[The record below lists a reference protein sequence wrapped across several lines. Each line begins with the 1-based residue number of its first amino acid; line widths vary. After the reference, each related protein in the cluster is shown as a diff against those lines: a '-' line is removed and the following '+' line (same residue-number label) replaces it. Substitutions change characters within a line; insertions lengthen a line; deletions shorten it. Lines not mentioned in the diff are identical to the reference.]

1 MTDSGSGPDVVS
13 VEQADYA
20 NLTPDC
26 MIDAVESLG
35 LYSDGRFIALNSY
48 ENRVYQVGLEEG
60 QPIIAKFYRPNR
72 WSDEQIL
79 EEHAFCY
86 ELAEDDIPVV
96 VPTLYGGQSLHQFG
110 GYRFSLFERRG
121 GRAADMDDFDNLL
134 QLGRFL
140 GRIHAV
146 GSARPY
152 EHRPAIDILS
162 FGTKSAE
169 LIVRDFIPNSLQ
181 ESYQSLADDLL
192 KLIEQRFAEVE
203 GIRLIRTH
211 GDCHGGNLLWRE
223 GLPNF
228 VDFDDSRMAP
238 AVQDLWMLLS
248 GSRQEQEMQL
258 SEVVE
263 EYDQFNSFDTKE
275 LNLIE
280 PLRTLR
286 IMHYAAWLARRWT
299 DPAFPQA
306 FPWFNTERY
315 WGQHILELREQLSAL
330 QEEPL
335 RIL

>member
-1 MTDSGSGPDVVS
+1 MISTCWRVS
-13 VEQADYA
+13 AA
-20 NLTPDC
+20 
-26 MIDAVESLG
+26 A
-35 LYSDGRFIALNSY
+35 
-48 ENRVYQVGLEEG
+48 EG
-60 QPIIAKFYRPNR
+60 
-72 WSDEQIL
+72 
-79 EEHAFCY
+79 
-86 ELAEDDIPVV
+86 DIPVV
-96 VPTLYGGQSLHQFG
+96 APTRYNGKSLHHFD

-140 GRIHAV
+140 GRIHTV
-146 GSARPY
+146 GSARSY
-152 EHRPAIDILS
+152 EHRPTIDIAS
-162 FGTKSAE
+162 YGTRSAE
-169 LIVRDFIPNSLQ
+169 LILKDFIPDSLQ
-181 ESYQSLADDLL
+181 ESYQSLSEDLL
-192 KLIEQRFAEVE
+192 KVVEQRCSEVLSV
-203 GIRLIRTH
+203 RFIRTH
-211 GDCHGGNLLWRE
+211 GDCHAGNLLWRE

-248 GSRQEQEMQL
+248 GSREEQELQL

-263 EYDQFNSFDTKE
+263 EYDQFNSFDAKE

-299 DPAFPQA
+299 DPAFPMA

-335 RIL
+335 RLL

>member
-1 MTDSGSGPDVVS
+1 MEEK
-13 VEQADYA
+13 VEQDYA

-26 MIDAVESLG
+26 MINAVESLG
-35 LYSDGRFIALNSY
+35 FFSDGRFLALNSY
-48 ENRVYQVGLEEG
+48 ENRVYQIGIEDA
-60 QPIIAKFYRPNR
+60 QPIIAKFYRPQR
-72 WSDEQIL
+72 WTDEQIL

-86 ELAEDDIPVV
+86 ELLNEDLPVV
-96 VPTLYGGQSLHQFG
+96 PPMQFNSQSLHCFE

-140 GRIHAV
+140 GRIHGV
-146 GSARPY
+146 GCARSY
-152 EHRPAIDILS
+152 EHRPAIDIS
-162 FGTKSAE
+162 GHGRNSAE
-169 LIVRDFIPNSLQ
+169 LILKDFIPDSLRAP
-181 ESYQSLADDLL
+181 YQSLTEDVL
-192 KLIEQRFAEVE
+192 KLIEQRFSEVKDV
-203 GIRLIRTH
+203 RSIRTH
-211 GDCHGGNLLWRE
+211 GDCHAGNLLWRE

-248 GSRQEQEMQL
+248 GSREEQEMQL
-258 SEVVE
+258 SEVVG
-263 EYDQFNSFDTKE
+263 EYDQFNAFDVKE
-275 LNLIE
+275 LHLIE

-286 IMHYAAWLARRWT
+286 MMHYAAWLARRWT

-335 RIL
+335 RLL

>member
-1 MTDSGSGPDVVS
+1 MTTP
-13 VEQADYA
+13 EPDYA

-26 MIDAVESLG
+26 MISAVESLG
-35 LYSDGRFIALNSY
+35 VYSDGRFLALNSY
-48 ENRVYQVGLEEG
+48 ENRVYQIGIEDAEPL
-60 QPIIAKFYRPNR
+60 IAKFYRPNR
-72 WSDEQIL
+72 WTDEQIL
-79 EEHAFCY
+79 EEHAFCF
-86 ELAEDDIPVV
+86 ELVEEDLPVV
-96 VPTLYGGQSLHQFG
+96 PPTIFNGQSLHRHE
-110 GYRFSLFERRG
+110 GYRFSVFERRG

-146 GSARPY
+146 GAAKSY
-152 EHRPAIDILS
+152 QHRPAIDLQTY
-162 FGTKSAE
+162 GTDSAE
-169 LIVRDFIPNSLQ
+169 FLLQGVIPKSLY
-181 ESYQSLADDLL
+181 ESYQTLSEALL
-192 KLIEQRFAEVE
+192 KLIQQRMDEAGSVAS
-203 GIRLIRTH
+203 IRSH
-211 GDCHGGNLLWRE
+211 GDCHAGNLLWRD

-248 GSRQEQEMQL
+248 GSREEQQL
-258 SEVVE
+258 QLAEVIE
-263 EYDQFNSFDTKE
+263 EYDQFNNFDSRQ

-315 WGQHILELREQLSAL
+315 WGQHILELKEQLSAL
-330 QEEPL
+330 QEPPL
-335 RIL
+335 RLL